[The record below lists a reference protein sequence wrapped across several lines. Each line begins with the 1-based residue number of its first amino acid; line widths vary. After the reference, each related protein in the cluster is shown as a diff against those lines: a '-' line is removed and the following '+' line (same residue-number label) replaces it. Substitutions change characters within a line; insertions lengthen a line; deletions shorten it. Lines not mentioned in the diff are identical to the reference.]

1 MGGGEGPPEKQPHP
15 KKRHG
20 SGRGEGEKS
29 AKPTHNHP
37 GRDGRGRDG
46 TGRDGTGDTHMM
58 MKSGVVFFMC
68 CFPMLCYFFFLLCG
82 FSNCTAARSKLAL
95 GVPVILPSRKRDLPH
110 YMALAVNPVFT
121 GITLG
126 LDDGSAYFVIDPPT
140 AVSPKTN
147 RKLWKLLIQS

>member
-1 MGGGEGPPEKQPHP
+1 MHARLVMSVGLCLSYVPIGW
-15 KKRHG
+15 
-20 SGRGEGEKS
+20 
-29 AKPTHNHP
+29 AW
-37 GRDGRGRDG
+37 
-46 TGRDGTGDTHMM
+46 GDTHMM

-95 GVPVILPSRKRDLPH
+95 GVPVILPPRKRDLPH

-126 LDDGSAYFVIDPPT
+126 LDDGSAYFVIDPPI

>member
-1 MGGGEGPPEKQPHP
+1 MHARLVMSVGLCLSYVPIGW
-15 KKRHG
+15 
-20 SGRGEGEKS
+20 
-29 AKPTHNHP
+29 AW
-37 GRDGRGRDG
+37 
-46 TGRDGTGDTHMM
+46 GDTHMM

-126 LDDGSAYFVIDPPT
+126 LDDGSAYFVIDPPI

-147 RKLWKLLIQS
+147 RKLLKLLIQS